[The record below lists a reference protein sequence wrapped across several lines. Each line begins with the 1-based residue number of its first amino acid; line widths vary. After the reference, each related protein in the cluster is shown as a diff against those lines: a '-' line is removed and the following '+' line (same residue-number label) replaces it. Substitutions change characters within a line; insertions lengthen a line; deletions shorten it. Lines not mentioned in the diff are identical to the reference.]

1 MTEENENDFSKNDI
15 ELDER
20 YDDIETINIGE
31 IVLQNYRIKQQSI
44 KKKIETAEK
53 EINID
58 SVSMSVH
65 SYIAE
70 QSVDKIDKID
80 MINQYTI
87 KENKPEQN
95 ENQKDESIYF
105 SRDAYKLYENPET
118 DETYEIYS

>member
-87 KENKPEQN
+87 KENQPEHN